1 MKFIIQIGLALTFLF
16 GSMQINAEVSIN
28 KFMNASQASAS
39 FNCAYKGKAASKK
52 CVDTRSM
59 VKASI
64 DSVTKQIYG
73 ANESLPLLTIRWPD
87 GDVSRYLG
95 MDSWEPKNLGDQK
108 TYRLKTLNTDESQ
121 LDLRRGVIIQ
131 SDVSTE
137 HVRFW

>member
-1 MKFIIQIGLALTFLF
+1 
-16 GSMQINAEVSIN
+16 
-28 KFMNASQASAS
+28 
-39 FNCAYKGKAASKK
+39 
-52 CVDTRSM
+52 M

-73 ANESLPLLTIRWPD
+73 ANESLLLLTIKWPD

-95 MDSWEPKNLGDQK
+95 MDSWELKNLGDQK
-108 TYRLKTLNTDESQ
+108 TYRLKTLNIDESQ

>member
-1 MKFIIQIGLALTFLF
+1 MKFVIQSGLALTFLF
-16 GSMQINAEVSIN
+16 GCMQVNAEVSTS
-28 KFMNASQASAS
+28 KFMHASQASAS
-39 FNCAYKGKAASKK
+39 FNCAYKGKVASKK
-52 CVDTRSM
+52 CVVTRSM

-73 ANESLPLLTIRWPD
+73 ANESLLLLTIKWPD

-95 MDSWEPKNLGDQK
+95 MDSWELKNLGDQK
-108 TYRLKTLNTDESQ
+108 TYRLKTLNVDESQ

-137 HVRFW
+137 HVSFW